1 MEKTQEVPTLK
12 QVEQQLLKQIVEF
25 VAKREDLPVIREEE
39 NGNMIMRAVFQG
51 TTGMTMVTEIK
62 VIDNL
67 YPEDFKYFLENWSE
81 VATKLNP

>member
-1 MEKTQEVPTLK
+1 M
-12 QVEQQLLKQIVEF
+12 KQIVVF

-39 NGNMIMRAVFQG
+39 NGNMIMRAVFEG

-67 YPEDFKYFLENWSE
+67 YPEDFKYFIENWGESPQ
-81 VATKLNP
+81 N